1 MIMTTAYIIYG
12 DGDEHGGA
20 DNKFYILKDVQEIPA
35 GRVYAS
41 GSPWEWSVKLTIT
54 INF

>member
-1 MIMTTAYIIYG
+1 MATAYIIYG
-12 DGDEHGGA
+12 EEEGDGDEYGGA

-41 GSPWEWSVKLTIT
+41 GSP
-54 INF
+54 